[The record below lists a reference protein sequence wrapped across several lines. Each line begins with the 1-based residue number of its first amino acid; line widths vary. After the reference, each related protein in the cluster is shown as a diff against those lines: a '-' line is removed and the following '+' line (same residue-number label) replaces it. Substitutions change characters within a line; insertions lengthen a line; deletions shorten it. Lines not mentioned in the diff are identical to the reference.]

1 MANEDVKKM
10 ERKNRGKEL
19 TQTPWTLRMDNA
31 NMTWLEEESER
42 TGIARGRIVNNLI
55 ETAREQQAP
64 TTTRWKTLEKKLRDL
79 QLGMMELAKSLGNAI
94 DDSKATRDE
103 DAAPDTLNSMMDAK
117 A

>member
-1 MANEDVKKM
+1 MVNDDAKKK

-31 NMTWLEEESER
+31 NMTWLENESEK

-64 TTTRWKTLEKKLRDL
+64 TTTRWKMLEKKLRDL
-79 QLGMMELAKSLGNAI
+79 QLGIMELAKSLGNAI
-94 DDSKATRDE
+94 DDSKSSRDE